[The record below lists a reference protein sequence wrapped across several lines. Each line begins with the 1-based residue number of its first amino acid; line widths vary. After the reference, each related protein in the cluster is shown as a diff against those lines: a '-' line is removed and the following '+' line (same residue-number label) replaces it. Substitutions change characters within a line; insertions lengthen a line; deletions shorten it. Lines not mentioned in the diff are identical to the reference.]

1 MKNNNIDNMQLKLN
15 KLKLLYWIIITTILM
30 VFSYYIVF
38 FADSKIKE
46 EAYLTLLRTDFPIW
60 IMYSACIVTPLEFI
74 YLLKLIMSR
83 KNIFKI
89 ENDVIYYKFP
99 FLKVLNV
106 KKKDIKDIYINNNN
120 ILVIILKKDFEKSLI
135 NKLFSIIEKYHNN
148 YIEKNIIKINLNF
161 FKNVNNID
169 ILKFHPSYD
178 VALTIVNNQKLD
190 EKNKIIEL
198 YELKRLSQ
206 KEIALLLNLS
216 ISKVNKTIKKYI
228 NKR

>member
-46 EAYLTLLRTDFPIW
+46 EAFLTLLRTDFPLW
-60 IMYSACIVTPLEFI
+60 IMYSACIVMPLEFI

-89 ENDVIYYKFP
+89 ENDVINYKFP

-120 ILVIILKKDFEKSLI
+120 ILVIILKKDLEKSLI

-178 VALTIVNNQKLD
+178 VAMIIVNNQKLD

-206 KEIALLLNLS
+206 KEIALLLNLNV
-216 ISKVNKTIKKYI
+216 SKVNKTIKKYI
-228 NKR
+228 NER